1 MTITLK
7 NGKTM
12 AVVTVKLLLAI
23 KGWFEMFWL
32 LNNIVLERGIVITAL
47 LFILADKVLNLA

>member
-1 MTITLK
+1 
-7 NGKTM
+7 
-12 AVVTVKLLLAI
+12 
-23 KGWFEMFWL
+23 MFWL

>member
-12 AVVTVKLLLAI
+12 AVVTVK
-23 KGWFEMFWL
+23 
-32 LNNIVLERGIVITAL
+32 IVLERGIVITAL